1 MNVIISINGDLPAAL
16 QDAGPLGS
24 YRVRDGELVHG

>member
-16 QDAGPLGS
+16 QDANPLGL